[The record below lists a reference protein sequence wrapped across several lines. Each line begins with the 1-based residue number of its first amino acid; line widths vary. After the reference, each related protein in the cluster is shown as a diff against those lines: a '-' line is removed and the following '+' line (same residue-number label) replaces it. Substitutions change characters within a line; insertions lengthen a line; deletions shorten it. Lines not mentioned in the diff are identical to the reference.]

1 MTPLV
6 SVIIPVY
13 KVPEEWLH
21 RCIKS
26 AVNQTLKEIEI
37 ILVDDGSPDNCGLIC
52 DEYAAKDNRI
62 KVIHKENGGVSSA
75 RNIGLDNATGKY
87 IMFADAD
94 DRIEQNAA
102 DILLS
107 YRESTK
113 ADLVVCGYYRDDEK
127 VYYKGKSVKFLP
139 KITAAQAIAGKYK
152 YVLVYL
158 WNKLFSKEIIDNAK
172 IRFDET
178 IAICEDSLFCQKYV
192 ANCNK
197 IVCVNE
203 LLYHYE
209 TNKNSAIHAKFSKNN
224 VTVFSA
230 YKKIINF
237 CNNTYRDKKLSE
249 LLYANYYCH
258 YIRNLRRI
266 KNELSCEERVPFKYV
281 YDFVK
286 TNIKN
291 ILLNKRIHLKT
302 KLLVVYLILAL
313 KNDE

>member
-1 MTPLV
+1 MKPVV
-6 SVIIPVY
+6 SIIIPVY
-13 KVPEEWLH
+13 NVPEKYLRE
-21 RCIKS
+21 CIES
-26 AVNQTLKEIEI
+26 VMEQTLKEIEI
-37 ILVDDGSPDNCGLIC
+37 ILVDDGSPDNCGAIC
-52 DEYAAKDNRI
+52 DEYASKDSRI
-62 KVIHKENGGVSSA
+62 KVFHKENGGVSSA
-75 RNIGLDNATGKY
+75 RNLGLDNATGKY
-87 IMFADAD
+87 IMFVDAD
-94 DRIEQNAA
+94 DRIEQNAV

-107 YRESTK
+107 YRESTN
-113 ADLVVCGYYRDDEK
+113 ADLVICGYYHDDEK

-152 YVLVYL
+152 YVLGYL

-172 IRFDET
+172 IRFDEA

-209 TNKNSAIHAKFSKNN
+209 TNKNSATHANFSKNN

-230 YKKIINF
+230 YKRIIEF
-237 CNNTYRDKKLSE
+237 CNKTYSDKKLNE

-258 YIRNLRRI
+258 HIRNLRRM
-266 KNELSCEERVPFKYV
+266 KNELSSAERVPFRYI

-286 TNIKN
+286 NNIRQ
-291 ILLNKRIHLKT
+291 ILLNKKIRLKT
-302 KLLVVYLILAL
+302 KLLAVYLIFAL
-313 KNDE
+313 KKQ